1 MLQKWDVFGI
11 GYSSNLRL
19 ELARLWSADAPLD
32 VLGYYLRTMLVLP
45 PLDQYRKVA
54 LVAHSMG
61 GLVVQ
66 HALLDEETRKRV
78 SHAFLFATP
87 SAGVAKASMLQRFNL
102 RRQEMLTG
110 SEFIANLRAGRSSL
124 MTLFQRQRA
133 HWWN

>member
-1 MLQKWDVFGI
+1 
-11 GYSSNLRL
+11 
-19 ELARLWSADAPLD
+19 
-32 VLGYYLRTMLVLP
+32 
-45 PLDQYRKVA
+45 
-54 LVAHSMG
+54 MG

-66 HALLDEETRKRV
+66 HALLAEETRKRV